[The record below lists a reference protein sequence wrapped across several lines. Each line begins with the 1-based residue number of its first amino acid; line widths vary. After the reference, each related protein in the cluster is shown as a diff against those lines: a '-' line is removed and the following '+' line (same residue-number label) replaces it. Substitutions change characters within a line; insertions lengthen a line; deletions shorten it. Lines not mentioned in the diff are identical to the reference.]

1 MVSLIF
7 WLLIAP
13 LMVGITFNFILP
25 KEKRRLGITFVLGF
39 LIYVAGFE
47 IIAIPCMTKIMYNAF
62 SYCVKYYVILAWALM
77 IPGIIKTVLAIFK
90 DKDLSK
96 LFYIQKKDERIND
109 TKNNGMNVA
118 SRSSV
123 SSDELEIADPD
134 VAKKHKIET
143 CIYWGIFFALL
154 AFQMVMAVL
163 MASFDGD
170 DAYYVVE
177 SLLAQQA
184 DVMNTI
190 LPYTGI
196 STSLDIRHAL
206 AVITMWIAFIAKV
219 SGVHATIVS
228 HTVIPLIVI
237 PLVYLVYVEIGKSL
251 FRKKQEFVPVFMIIV
266 SFLLMFGNVS
276 IHTPATFFLMRTWQ
290 GKAIVCNLVFPL
302 IFWIFLEMMEK
313 KEDKTEETKEEKK
326 EDKTDEKKEE
336 KTDSAGV
343 EHTTEKVV
351 AKAGIRQKISTS
363 SFGWIM
369 LIFVNMLAGMCTAM
383 GVIFATGL
391 IGLLTLILLFIKK
404 DWKVLIGAFICVI
417 PNFVYLALYLSIW
430 SR

>member
-1 MVSLIF
+1 MI
-7 WLLIAP
+7 
-13 LMVGITFNFILP
+13 GITFNFILP
-25 KEKRRLGITFVLGF
+25 KEKKRLGITFLLGF
-39 LIYVAGFE
+39 LIYVSSFE
-47 IIAIPCMTKIMYNAF
+47 IVAIPCMTKIVYNAF
-62 SYCVKYYVILAWALM
+62 SYCVKYFLILAWVLM

-96 LFYIQKKDERIND
+96 LFYIQKKDARIAGA
-109 TKNNGMNVA
+109 KNNGNSTA
-118 SRSSV
+118 SSISG
-123 SSDELEIADPD
+123 SNELEIADPD

-143 CIYWGIFFALL
+143 YIYWGIFFALL
-154 AFQMVMAVL
+154 AFQMVMAIL

-251 FRKKQEFVPVFMIIV
+251 FKKKQEFVPVFMIIV
-266 SFLLMFGNVS
+266 SFLMMFGNVS

-313 KEDKTEETKEEKK
+313 KE
-326 EDKTDEKKEE
+326 E

-343 EHTTEKVV
+343 EQTTEKVA
-351 AKAGIRQKISTS
+351 AKAGIRQKISTAS
-363 SFGWIM
+363 YGWIM

-404 DWKVLIGAFICVI
+404 DWKVLIWAFICVI
-417 PNFVYLALYLSIW
+417 PNFVYLTLYLSIW
-430 SR
+430 SS

>member
-1 MVSLIF
+1 MLQSIFGVVSLIF

-13 LMVGITFNFILP
+13 LMIGITFNFILP
-25 KEKRRLGITFVLGF
+25 KEKKRLGITFLLGF
-39 LIYVAGFE
+39 LIYVSSFE
-47 IIAIPCMTKIMYNAF
+47 IVAIPCMTKIVYNAF
-62 SYCVKYYVILAWALM
+62 SYCVKYFLILAWVLM

-96 LFYIQKKDERIND
+96 LFYIQKKDARIAGA
-109 TKNNGMNVA
+109 KNNGNSTA
-118 SRSSV
+118 SSV
-123 SSDELEIADPD
+123 TGSDELEIADPD

-143 CIYWGIFFALL
+143 YIYWGIFFALL
-154 AFQMVMAVL
+154 AFQMVMAIL

-251 FRKKQEFVPVFMIIV
+251 FKKKQEFVPVFMIIV
-266 SFLLMFGNVS
+266 SFLMMFGNVS

-313 KEDKTEETKEEKK
+313 KE
-326 EDKTDEKKEE
+326 E

-343 EHTTEKVV
+343 EQTTEKVA
-351 AKAGIRQKISTS
+351 AKAGIRQKISTAS
-363 SFGWIM
+363 YGWIM

-404 DWKVLIGAFICVI
+404 DWKVLIWAFICVI
-417 PNFVYLALYLSIW
+417 PNFVYLTLYLSIW
-430 SR
+430 SS